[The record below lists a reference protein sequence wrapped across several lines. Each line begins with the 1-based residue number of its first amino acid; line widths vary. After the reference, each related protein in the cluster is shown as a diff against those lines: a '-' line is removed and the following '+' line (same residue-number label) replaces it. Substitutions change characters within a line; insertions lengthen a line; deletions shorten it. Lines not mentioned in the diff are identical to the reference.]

1 MVANQNVSLTN
12 YDAKLIDAQR
22 RQKLAEMLQTQ
33 ANAPIDIQSYKG
45 VQAPIPW
52 TAVLAKALQS
62 GVAGYEG
69 NKADELTKSYV
80 SAKKEE
86 QNNALNNLITS
97 MGGGNTLVPTATGS
111 AAPVPLAKA
120 LAATV
125 PPAPTDIP
133 VAAPPPNPMVAPPPV
148 AAPPPGPMVAPSP
161 VAAPSPISVPAPVGA
176 PGGTVQNQPINAP
189 VPQGAQPAPMVN
201 PSSNRGDI
209 LRNIAAAQTA
219 GLDTTDLVSAYNATK
234 PKLTNVNGM
243 MVDTE
248 NQANAGMFVPNLGEG
263 QEPLYDKN
271 GKIAGVRNLAGR
283 VQSIADLEGAKAAAI
298 EAAKAKQEIVTVNV
312 NGIPTQMTRAQAAA
326 QFGGQ
331 PSGPTGQGGAGNAPA
346 GFGVGQSPGQIE
358 AQKIDYTAGA
368 NLINNAATNIQSAKQ
383 TVNQMKQAIGFV
395 RDLDPNKFTGA
406 SIQVAGVLRS
416 LGINPPNIEKLV
428 QSGEG
433 FKILRTQYVL
443 PMVKQLGTNPSNTD
457 FKIVDRGFPGVT
469 TPKDVS
475 LINFSTTAASK
486 NKEAAYNSFAQNYP
500 GNPSKREI
508 DVAWNKTPESKRSIF
523 QDPIFQSFQLSNG
536 KPAVLMVKKDGKM
549 YGFVNPYNVDG
560 SRNKNAD
567 VFEAF

>member
-1 MVANQNVSLTN
+1 MAAVSLTN
-12 YDAKLIDAQR
+12 YDARLVDAQR

-33 ANAPIDIQSYKG
+33 ANAPLEIQSYKG

-52 TAVLAKALQS
+52 TAVLAKALQG
-62 GVAGYEG
+62 GVAGYQG
-69 NKADELTKSYV
+69 KKADDLTQSV
-80 SAKKEE
+80 VDAKKLE
-86 QNNALNNLITS
+86 QKTALDKLIVS
-97 MGGGNTLVPTATGS
+97 MSGGEPAVPTATGS
-111 AAPVPLAKA
+111 AASVPLAKA
-120 LAATV
+120 LASTV
-125 PPAPTDIP
+125 PSAPADVP

-148 AAPPPGPMVAPSP
+148 AAPAPMVAS
-161 VAAPSPISVPAPVGA
+161 APVNDL
-176 PGGTVQNQPINAP
+176 T
-189 VPQGAQPAPMVN
+189 PQRPNPAAMVN
-201 PSSNRGDI
+201 PVSNQGNI
-209 LRNIAAAQTA
+209 LRAIVGAQNA
-219 GLDTTDLVSAYNATK
+219 GLDTTDLVSAYTATK

-248 NQANAGMFVPNLGEG
+248 NPANAGMFVPDVGEG

-283 VQSIADLEGAKAAAI
+283 VQSIEDVEGARTTAIETAKAA
-298 EAAKAKQEIVTVNV
+298 KEIVTVNV
-312 NGIPTQMTRAQAAA
+312 NGVPTQMTRGQAVA
-326 QFGGQ
+326 QFGSQ
-331 PSGPTGQGGAGNAPA
+331 PAGPTGQGGAGTATV

-368 NLINNAATNIQSAKQ
+368 KLINDAAANIQSAKQ

-523 QDPIFQSFQLSNG
+523 QDPMFQSFTLSNG
-536 KPAVLMVKKDGKM
+536 KPAVLMGKKDGKM

-560 SRNKNAD
+560 SRNENAD

>member
-1 MVANQNVSLTN
+1 MAAVSLTN
-12 YDAKLIDAQR
+12 YDAKLVDAQR

-33 ANAPIDIQSYKG
+33 ANAPLDIQSYKG

-52 TAVLAKALQS
+52 TAVLAKALQG
-62 GVAGYEG
+62 GVAGYQG
-69 NKADELTKSYV
+69 KKADELTQSYV
-80 SAKKEE
+80 SAKKAE
-86 QNNALNNLITS
+86 QNTAMDKLIAS
-97 MGGGNTLVPTATGS
+97 MGGGELAVPTATGS
-111 AAPVPLAKA
+111 AASVPLAKA

-125 PPAPTDIP
+125 PPAPADVP
-133 VAAPPPNPMVAPPPV
+133 VAAPPPNPMVASPPV
-148 AAPPPGPMVAPSP
+148 AAPAPMVAS
-161 VAAPSPISVPAPVGA
+161 APVNDL
-176 PGGTVQNQPINAP
+176 T
-189 VPQGAQPAPMVN
+189 PQRPNPAAMVN

-209 LRNIAAAQTA
+209 LRNIAAAQIA
-219 GLDTTDLVSAYNATK
+219 GLDTTDLVSAYTATK

-248 NQANAGMFVPNLGEG
+248 NPANAGMFVPDLGEG
-263 QEPLYDKN
+263 QEPLYDKD
-271 GKIAGVRNLAGR
+271 GKIAGVRNLSGSI
-283 VQSIADLEGAKAAAI
+283 QSIAEVEKAKTTATETAKAA
-298 EAAKAKQEIVTVNV
+298 QEIVTVNV
-312 NGIPTQMTRAQAAA
+312 NGTPTQMTRAQAVA

-331 PSGPTGQGGAGNAPA
+331 PAGPTGQGGAGTAPA

-368 NLINNAATNIQSAKQ
+368 KLINDAATNIQSAKQ

-475 LINFSTTAASK
+475 LVNFSTTAASK

-523 QDPIFQSFQLSNG
+523 QDPIFQSFTLSNG
-536 KPAVLMVKKDGKM
+536 KPAVLMGKKNGKM

-560 SRNKNAD
+560 SRNENAD

>member
-1 MVANQNVSLTN
+1 MATVSLTN
-12 YDAKLIDAQR
+12 YDAKLVDAQR

-33 ANAPIDIQSYKG
+33 SAAPIDIQSYKG

-52 TAVLAKALQS
+52 TAVLAKALQ
-62 GVAGYEG
+62 GGLAGYEG
-69 NKADELTKSYV
+69 RKADELTQSYV
-80 SAKKEE
+80 SAKKAE
-86 QNNALNNLITS
+86 QNTALNKLITS
-97 MGGGNTLVPTATGS
+97 MGGGEPLVPTATNGATS
-111 AAPVPLAKA
+111 VPLAKA

-125 PPAPTDIP
+125 PPAPADIP
-133 VAAPPPNPMVAPPPV
+133 VAAPPPNPIVAPSPI
-148 AAPPPGPMVAPSP
+148 AAPAPMVAP
-161 VAAPSPISVPAPVGA
+161 APVTA
-176 PGGTVQNQPINAP
+176 SA
-189 VPQGAQPAPMVN
+189 PQGAQPAPMVN
-201 PSSNRGDI
+201 PSSNRGNI
-209 LRNIAAAQTA
+209 LRAIVGAQSA
-219 GLDTTDLVSAYNATK
+219 GLDTTDLVSAYTATK

-248 NQANAGMFVPNLGEG
+248 NQANAGMFVPDLGEG
-263 QEPLYDKN
+263 QEPLYDQN
-271 GKIAGVRNLAGR
+271 GKIVAVRNLAGR
-283 VQSIADLEGAKAAAI
+283 VQSIADVESARATATEGAKAA
-298 EAAKAKQEIVTVNV
+298 QEIITVNV
-312 NGIPTQMTRAQAAA
+312 NGTPTQMTRAQAVA

-331 PSGPTGQGGAGNAPA
+331 PAGPTEQRGAGTAPA
-346 GFGVGQSPGQIE
+346 GFGVGQNPGQIE

-368 NLINNAATNIQSAKQ
+368 KLINDAATNIQSAKQ

-475 LINFSTTAASK
+475 LVNFSTTAASK

-523 QDPIFQSFQLSNG
+523 QDPIFQSFTLSNG
-536 KPAVLMVKKDGKM
+536 KPAVLMGKKNGKM

-560 SRNKNAD
+560 SRNENAD

>member
-1 MVANQNVSLTN
+1 MPNVSLTN
-12 YDAKLIDAQR
+12 YDAQLAAAQR
-22 RQKLAEMLQTQ
+22 RQKLAESLQEQ
-33 ANAPIDIQSYKG
+33 ADAPIDIQSYKG
-45 VQAPIPW
+45 IQAAIPW
-52 TAVLAKALQS
+52 TAVLAKALQ
-62 GVAGYEG
+62 GYAAGYQG
-69 NKADELTKSYV
+69 KKADELTQSYV
-80 SAKKEE
+80 SAKKAE
-86 QNNALNNLITS
+86 QNTALNKLITS
-97 MGGGNTLVPTATGS
+97 MGGGEPSAPTATNG
-111 AAPVPLAKA
+111 AASVPLAKA

-125 PPAPTDIP
+125 SPAPTDIP

-148 AAPPPGPMVAPSP
+148 AAPSPMGA
-161 VAAPSPISVPAPVGA
+161 PAPLNDLSPQRPKPADVVNPASNRENILRAIVGA
-176 PGGTVQNQPINAP
+176 Q
-189 VPQGAQPAPMVN
+189 
-201 PSSNRGDI
+201 S
-209 LRNIAAAQTA
+209 A
-219 GLDTTDLVSAYNATK
+219 GLDTTDLVSAYTATK

-248 NQANAGMFVPNLGEG
+248 NQANAGMFVPDFGEG
-263 QEPLYDKN
+263 QEPLYDQN

-283 VQSIADLEGAKAAAI
+283 VQSIADVESARTTATEGAKAA
-298 EAAKAKQEIVTVNV
+298 KEIVTINV
-312 NGIPTQMTRAQAAA
+312 NGVPTQMTRAQAVA

-331 PSGPTGQGGAGNAPA
+331 PAGPTGQGGAGTAPT
-346 GFGVGQSPGQIE
+346 GFGVGQNPGQIE

-368 NLINNAATNIQSAKQ
+368 KLINDAAANIQSANQ

-500 GNPSKREI
+500 GSPSKREI

-523 QDPIFQSFQLSNG
+523 QDPMFQSFKLSNG

-549 YGFVNPYNVDG
+549 YGIVNPYNVDG
-560 SRNKNAD
+560 TNNKNAD

>member
-1 MVANQNVSLTN
+1 MAAVSLTN
-12 YDAKLIDAQR
+12 YDAKLVDAQR

-33 ANAPIDIQSYKG
+33 ANAPLDIQSYKG

-52 TAVLAKALQS
+52 TAVLAKALQG
-62 GVAGYEG
+62 GVAGYQG
-69 NKADELTKSYV
+69 KKADELTQSYV
-80 SAKKEE
+80 SAKKAE
-86 QNNALNNLITS
+86 QNTAMDKLIAS
-97 MGGGNTLVPTATGS
+97 MGGGELAVPTATGS
-111 AAPVPLAKA
+111 AASVPLAKA

-125 PPAPTDIP
+125 PPAPADVP
-133 VAAPPPNPMVAPPPV
+133 VAAPPPNPMVASPPV
-148 AAPPPGPMVAPSP
+148 AAPAPMVAS
-161 VAAPSPISVPAPVGA
+161 APVNDL
-176 PGGTVQNQPINAP
+176 T
-189 VPQGAQPAPMVN
+189 PQRPNPAAMVN

-209 LRNIAAAQTA
+209 LRNIAAAQIA
-219 GLDTTDLVSAYNATK
+219 GLDTTDLVSAYTATK

-248 NQANAGMFVPNLGEG
+248 NPANAGMFVPDLGEG
-263 QEPLYDKN
+263 QEPLYDKD
-271 GKIAGVRNLAGR
+271 GKIAGVRNLSGSI
-283 VQSIADLEGAKAAAI
+283 QSIAEVEKAKTTATETAKAA
-298 EAAKAKQEIVTVNV
+298 QEIVTVNV
-312 NGIPTQMTRAQAAA
+312 NGTPTQMTRAQAVA

-331 PSGPTGQGGAGNAPA
+331 PAGPTGQGGAGTAPA

-368 NLINNAATNIQSAKQ
+368 KLINDAATNIQSAKQ

-475 LINFSTTAASK
+475 LVNFSTTAASK

-523 QDPIFQSFQLSNG
+523 QDPIFQSFKLSNG

-560 SRNKNAD
+560 SRNENAD

>member
-1 MVANQNVSLTN
+1 MPNVSLTN
-12 YDAKLIDAQR
+12 YDAQLAAAQR
-22 RQKLAEMLQTQ
+22 RQKLAESLQEQ
-33 ANAPIDIQSYKG
+33 ADAPIDIQSYKG
-45 VQAPIPW
+45 IQAAIPW
-52 TAVLAKALQS
+52 TAVLAKALQ
-62 GVAGYEG
+62 GYAAGYQG
-69 NKADELTKSYV
+69 RKADELTQSYV
-80 SAKKEE
+80 SAKKAE
-86 QNNALNNLITS
+86 QNSALNKLITS
-97 MGGGNTLVPTATGS
+97 MGGGETSVPTATNG
-111 AAPVPLAKA
+111 AASVPLAKA

-133 VAAPPPNPMVAPPPV
+133 VAAPPP
-148 AAPPPGPMVAPSP
+148 GPMVAPSP
-161 VAAPSPISVPAPVGA
+161 VAAPSPMGVPAPVGA
-176 PGGTVQNQPINAP
+176 PGGMVQNQPVNVRA
-189 VPQGAQPAPMVN
+189 PQGAQPAPMVN

-209 LRNIAAAQTA
+209 LRAIAEAQSA
-219 GLDTTDLVSAYNATK
+219 GLDTTDLVSAYTATK

-248 NQANAGMFVPNLGEG
+248 NQANAGMFVPDFGEG
-263 QEPLYDKN
+263 QEPLYDQN

-283 VQSIADLEGAKAAAI
+283 VQSIAEVEKAKTTATETAKAA
-298 EAAKAKQEIVTVNV
+298 QEIVTVNV
-312 NGIPTQMTRAQAAA
+312 NGVPTQMTRAQAVA

-331 PSGPTGQGGAGNAPA
+331 PAGPTGQGGAGTAPT

-368 NLINNAATNIQSAKQ
+368 KLINDAAANIQSANQ

-395 RDLDPNKFTGA
+395 KDLDPNKFTGA

-500 GNPSKREI
+500 GSPSKREI

-523 QDPIFQSFQLSNG
+523 QDPIFQSFKLSNG

-549 YGFVNPYNVDG
+549 YGIVNPYNVNG
-560 SRNKNAD
+560 TNNKNAD